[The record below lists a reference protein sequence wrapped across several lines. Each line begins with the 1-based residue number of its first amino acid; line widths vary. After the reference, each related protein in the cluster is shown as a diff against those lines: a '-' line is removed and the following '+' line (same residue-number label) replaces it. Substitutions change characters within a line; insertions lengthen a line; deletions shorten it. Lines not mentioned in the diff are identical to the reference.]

1 MSGTSSCAAT
11 LTLAKNEM
19 SENVTEYRPLKVALL
34 GAGSVGAQV
43 ARLLIEHK
51 SELAARVGA
60 ELELAGI
67 AVRDINAKRAD
78 GVPAELLTTDAIELI
93 HRSDIVVEVMGGIEP
108 ARTYILEALN
118 SGSDVVTANKA
129 LLATHGTELFDT
141 AEQVGA
147 QLYFEAAVAGA
158 IPIIRPLR
166 ESLAGDKVTRIM
178 GIVNGSTNYILD
190 RMDTAGIT
198 LEAAMDEATKLG
210 YLEADPSLDVEGF
223 DAAQKAA
230 ILASL
235 AFHTEV
241 PLESVYREGIT
252 KITAEQ
258 MVAAKRDGYVIKLLA
273 ICERIEA
280 DNDGQAGVSVRVY
293 PALISREH
301 PLGAVRGAYNAV
313 FVEAEAAGQ
322 LMFYG
327 AGAGG
332 VQTAS
337 AVLGDLVSAAK
348 RHVAGG
354 PGLADSVHAN
364 LPVLPI
370 DRVHTRY
377 QITCEVFDQP
387 GTLAK
392 IANVFSA
399 NEVSIETVEQ
409 TVGAEVNKA
418 RNTATLEVGTHVASE
433 GSLAGVVA
441 ALAAND
447 AVESIT
453 SVIRVEGN

>member
-1 MSGTSSCAAT
+1 
-11 LTLAKNEM
+11 
-19 SENVTEYRPLKVALL
+19 VTEYRPLRIALL

-43 ARLLIEHK
+43 ARLLIENK

-60 ELELAGI
+60 ELDLVGI
-67 AVRDINAKRAD
+67 AVRDLNSKRAE
-78 GVPAELLTTDAIELI
+78 GVPAELLTTDAESLI
-93 HRSDIVVEVMGGIEP
+93 LGADIVIEVMGGIEP
-108 ARTYILEALN
+108 ARTYILQALN
-118 SGSDVVTANKA
+118 SGSDVITANKA

-166 ESLAGDKVTRIM
+166 ESLAGDKVNRIM
-178 GIVNGSTNYILD
+178 GIVNGTTNFILD
-190 RMDTAGIT
+190 RMDSTGANFNDA
-198 LEAAMDEATKLG
+198 LAEATELG
-210 YLEADPSLDVEGF
+210 YAEADPTADIEAF

-230 ILASL
+230 ILANL

-241 PLESVYREGIT
+241 PLDQVYREGIT
-252 KITAEQ
+252 KVTAEQ
-258 MVAAKRDGYVIKLLA
+258 MAAAQRDGYVIKLLA
-273 ICERIEA
+273 IAERVDA
-280 DNDGQAGVSVRVY
+280 DENGEAGVSVRVH
-293 PALISREH
+293 PALIERDH
-301 PLGAVRGAYNAV
+301 PLGAVRGAFNAV
-313 FVEAEAAGQ
+313 FVEAEAAGS

-364 LPVLPI
+364 LTILPI
-370 DRVHTRY
+370 DRAYTRY
-377 QITCEVFDQP
+377 QITLEVTDQP
-387 GTLAK
+387 GILAN
-392 IANVFSA
+392 IANVFA
-399 NEVSIETVEQ
+399 DHGVSIETVEQ
-409 TVGAEVNKA
+409 SVRQNGGK
-418 RNTATLEVGTHVASE
+418 RRSTATLEVGTHVATE
-433 GSLAGVVA
+433 ASLSSVVK
-441 ALAAND
+441 ALAANA

-453 SVIRVEGN
+453 SVIRVEGI